1 MAKAVATV
9 EDFDKLK
16 NADTGLVPMTF
27 LVPTITERVGDI
39 RGAEPYTALRWYN
52 DGLAEPTKGKVTPK
66 PANPDAGNVQES
78 EADKRKSGITI
89 PENWRE
95 QHHLKNIALAKD
107 IIGDK
112 DRAFTKEQAETEIQG
127 ELDRRQRGVT
137 GGPNAV
143 TSNAL
148 RTSS

>member
-66 PANPDAGNVQES
+66 PANPDAGAVQES

>member
-27 LVPTITERVGDI
+27 LMPTITERVGDI

-66 PANPDAGNVQES
+66 PTNPDAGTVQES

>member
-16 NADTGLVPMTF
+16 NKDTGLVPMTF

-39 RGAEPYTALRWYN
+39 RGAEPFTALRWYN
-52 DGLAEPTKGKVTPK
+52 DGLAEPAKGKVSAK
-66 PANPDAGNVQES
+66 PENPDAGRLAETD
-78 EADKRKSGITI
+78 ADKRKSGITI
-89 PENWRE
+89 PDDWRS

-107 IIGDK
+107 IVSDK
-112 DRAFTKEQAETEIQG
+112 ERSFTKEQAETEIQG
-127 ELDRRQRGVT
+127 ELDRRAQVAT
-137 GGPNAV
+137 GGPHAI
-143 TSNAL
+143 TSSSL

>member
-52 DGLAEPTKGKVTPK
+52 DGLAEPTKGKVTSK
-66 PANPDAGNVQES
+66 PTNPDAGTVQES
-78 EADKRKSGITI
+78 EADKRKSGIAI